1 MTKLGMIKIM
11 LGWQEFLRFGNLLK
25 KIRKN
30 IKKKSR
36 KHLGGKTFIKFI
48 LVNYESFNRIR

>member
-1 MTKLGMIKIM
+1 M
-11 LGWQEFLRFGNLLK
+11 LEWQEFLKFGNLLK